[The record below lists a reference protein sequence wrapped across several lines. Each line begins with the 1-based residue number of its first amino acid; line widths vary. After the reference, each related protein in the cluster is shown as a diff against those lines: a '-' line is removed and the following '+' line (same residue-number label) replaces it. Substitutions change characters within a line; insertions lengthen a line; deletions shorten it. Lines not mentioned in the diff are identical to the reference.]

1 MYRREKKR
9 RIIEVS
15 KKGMELVQVAVLI
28 GISVAVGI
36 IFRIQI
42 TDFVNA
48 VFDTLN
54 GGGFI

>member
-1 MYRREKKR
+1 MYRRKKR
-9 RIIEVS
+9 RIIKAS

>member
-1 MYRREKKR
+1 MYRRKKR
-9 RIIEVS
+9 RIIEAS

>member
-1 MYRREKKR
+1 MYRRKKR
-9 RIIEVS
+9 RIIEPS